1 MTIKDIARESGYAV
15 GTVSRV
21 LNNNPRVSEDARRKI
36 LAVVAQHGYQPNAN
50 AKHLKQQVPEGLALI
65 VKGTQNALFADLLDK
80 LQPCLEARGYTPTVY
95 YNNVSTD
102 ELACAQTIFAERRP
116 CGLFFIGAHPQCFTP
131 ALASLGIPCLLLTNN
146 AAGLGIENLS
156 SVSVD
161 DRAAAA
167 VMIEQLYAKDHRVI
181 GIIGD
186 RPETSRPSQQRLDGC
201 LDALQRLG
209 VPFDFDRQYRLAD
222 FSMQGGYAAAEHLLE
237 HCPGLT
243 AIFAM
248 SDLMA
253 VGAIRAIQDHGLR
266 VPQDIAVAGYDGIAL
281 GRKLRQIAPDI
292 VLVYISAYLEFA
304 PQGYTVNAYRYL
316 LKRDIAAQLPSC
328 LEDIFSGMSDLR
340 KTLEVHHNRTTSEIP
355 LDQIYYLESD
365 LRQINVYGDIPHQPI
380 CTFYGK
386 IADLPAMLY
395 ENGFLQVGRSDVV
408 NLQYVRS
415 IRNYKVELRSGVELS
430 VSRQYY
436 TAIRSAWLEWKGQF
450 GDE

>member
-1 MTIKDIARESGYAV
+1 MHILICDDDAAFGTRMAEYVAAYFAARSILVQTAV
-15 GTVSRV
+15 CTSAGQALETPE
-21 LNNNPRVSEDARRKI
+21 LELYQ
-36 LAVVAQHGYQPNAN
+36 LAFLDVD
-50 AKHLKQQVPEGLALI
+50 LK
-65 VKGTQNALFADLLDK
+65 T
-80 LQPCLEARGYTPTVY
+80 T
-95 YNNVSTD
+95 
-102 ELACAQTIFAERRP
+102 
-116 CGLFFIGAHPQCFTP
+116 
-131 ALASLGIPCLLLTNN
+131 
-146 AAGLGIENLS
+146 
-156 SVSVD
+156 
-161 DRAAAA
+161 
-167 VMIEQLYAKDHRVI
+167 
-181 GIIGD
+181 
-186 RPETSRPSQQRLDGC
+186 
-201 LDALQRLG
+201 
-209 VPFDFDRQYRLAD
+209 
-222 FSMQGGYAAAEHLLE
+222 
-237 HCPGLT
+237 
-243 AIFAM
+243 
-248 SDLMA
+248 
-253 VGAIRAIQDHGLR
+253 
-266 VPQDIAVAGYDGIAL
+266 DGIAL

-328 LEDIFSGMSDLR
+328 LEDIFSGMSDPR

-355 LDQIYYLESD
+355 LDQIYYLESA

>member
-1 MTIKDIARESGYAV
+1 M
-15 GTVSRV
+15 
-21 LNNNPRVSEDARRKI
+21 
-36 LAVVAQHGYQPNAN
+36 
-50 AKHLKQQVPEGLALI
+50 
-65 VKGTQNALFADLLDK
+65 
-80 LQPCLEARGYTPTVY
+80 
-95 YNNVSTD
+95 
-102 ELACAQTIFAERRP
+102 
-116 CGLFFIGAHPQCFTP
+116 
-131 ALASLGIPCLLLTNN
+131 
-146 AAGLGIENLS
+146 
-156 SVSVD
+156 
-161 DRAAAA
+161 
-167 VMIEQLYAKDHRVI
+167 
-181 GIIGD
+181 
-186 RPETSRPSQQRLDGC
+186 
-201 LDALQRLG
+201 
-209 VPFDFDRQYRLAD
+209 
-222 FSMQGGYAAAEHLLE
+222 
-237 HCPGLT
+237 
-243 AIFAM
+243 
-248 SDLMA
+248 
-253 VGAIRAIQDHGLR
+253 
-266 VPQDIAVAGYDGIAL
+266 
-281 GRKLRQIAPDI
+281 RQIAPDI

-304 PQGYTVNAYRYL
+304 PKGYTVNAYRYL

-328 LEDIFSGMSDLR
+328 LEDIFSGMSDPR